1 MRVTLLK
8 PFSSDTHRGNAVA
21 VERLVRNLRSAGLAF
36 QQVALDAVPGVKE
49 GSGRLPAEL
58 TARIK
63 EFQPDLIHGI
73 HVTRC
78 GPLALH
84 AAEALGVP
92 LIISCRGTDINEDL
106 YRPDTQPKVTNVLE
120 RADAVIVF
128 AGYKRDAIE
137 QALPGTAAKVTIIPH
152 AVDLPPCRDD
162 IRALHRIPPQ
172 APLVLFPAG
181 IRPVKANR
189 FALEA
194 LDPMAGRRSDLVL
207 LCMGPEVDSRYAQQF
222 RADLV
227 TRPWARYIG
236 VVPHHR
242 VSAYLA
248 AADVVLNCSLSEGMP
263 NAILEAMSLGKA
275 VLCGKIPGTSAI
287 IDEGV
292 DGFLF
297 ANANECRA
305 KLEVLL
311 EDKLLRNR
319 LGSAARARIAR
330 HHEPAQEVER
340 HLSVYRRALG
350 WENKVE
356 EKACSPAISSEAG
369 SDQSG

>member
-1 MRVTLLK
+1 
-8 PFSSDTHRGNAVA
+8 
-21 VERLVRNLRSAGLAF
+21 
-36 QQVALDAVPGVKE
+36 
-49 GSGRLPAEL
+49 
-58 TARIK
+58 
-63 EFQPDLIHGI
+63 
-73 HVTRC
+73 
-78 GPLALH
+78 
-84 AAEALGVP
+84 
-92 LIISCRGTDINEDL
+92 
-106 YRPDTQPKVTNVLE
+106 VTNVLE

-137 QALPGTAAKVTIIPH
+137 QALPGTAAKVTVIPH

-194 LDPMAGRRSDLVL
+194 LDPMAERRSDLVL
-207 LCMGPEVDSRYAQQF
+207 LCMGPEVDSRYAQLF

-227 TRPWARYIG
+227 TRPWSRYIG

-275 VLCGKIPGTSAI
+275 VLCRKIPGTSAI

-297 ANANECRA
+297 ANAKECRA

-311 EDKLLRNR
+311 KDTLLRNR
-319 LGSAARARIAR
+319 LGSAARVRIAR
-330 HHEPAQEVER
+330 HHEPAQEVEG

-350 WENKVE
+350 WEKKVE